1 MSKINK
7 IKNNVIKNERQKKI
21 ESQEEELKTLIKKL
35 GVETKKVPENLSNV
49 NEEFSFFLKIKK

>member
-1 MSKINK
+1 MKD
-7 IKNNVIKNERQKKI
+7 KKI

-49 NEEFSFFLKIKK
+49 NEEFLF